1 MSGVPSPQMLLV
13 PLIVLSAA
21 SFVYYG
27 VGCLASPRLHDE
39 YMRYGVPHL
48 RVISGTLQL
57 LGAVGVVIGLT
68 IEPIGAAAATGL
80 CVMMTLG
87 VVVRMRMHDTFRVMI
102 PAASLAVING
112 ALVVLFVA
120 G

>member
-1 MSGVPSPQMLLV
+1 MLLV
-13 PLIVLSAA
+13 PLIVLSAV

-27 VGCLASPRLHDE
+27 VGCLASLRLHEE
-39 YMRYGVPHL
+39 YLRYGVPHL
-48 RVISGTLQL
+48 RVISGMLQL
-57 LGAVGVVIGLT
+57 LGAAGVVIGLT
-68 IEPIGAAAATGL
+68 IEPIGVAAATGL

-87 VVVRMRMHDTFRVMI
+87 VVVRMRMHDTFRVML

>member
-1 MSGVPSPQMLLV
+1 MLLV
-13 PLIVLSAA
+13 PLIVLSAV

-27 VGCLASPRLHDE
+27 VGCLASPRLREE
-39 YMRYGVPHL
+39 YLRYGVPHL
-48 RVISGTLQL
+48 RVISATLQL
-57 LGAVGVVIGLT
+57 LGAAGVVIGLM
-68 IEPIGAAAATGL
+68 IEPIGVAAATGL

-87 VVVRMRMHDTFRVMI
+87 VVVRMRMHDTFRVML

>member
-1 MSGVPSPQMLLV
+1 MWLV
-13 PLIVLSAA
+13 LLIVLSAV

-27 VGCLASPRLHDE
+27 VGCLASQRLRDE
-39 YMRYGVPHL
+39 YLRYGVPHL

-57 LGAVGVVIGLT
+57 LGAAGVVIGLT
-68 IEPIGAAAATGL
+68 IEPIGVAAAAGL

-87 VVVRMRMHDTFRVMI
+87 VVVRMRMRDTFRVMI

-112 ALVVLFVA
+112 VLAVLFVA

>member
-1 MSGVPSPQMLLV
+1 LV
-13 PLIVLSAA
+13 VS
-21 SFVYYG
+21 
-27 VGCLASPRLHDE
+27 R
-39 YMRYGVPHL
+39 RYVCTRSTCDTAFP
-48 RVISGTLQL
+48 ISGSLQL
-57 LGAVGVVIGLT
+57 LGAAGVVIDLT
-68 IEPIGAAAATGL
+68 IEPIGVAAASGL

-87 VVVRMRMHDTFRVMI
+87 VVVRMRMHDTFRVMV